1 MRIGRNMRKF
11 VLRLGVLSFCLAL
24 AVSVGAV
31 PVFAPRMALAA
42 DAASADVRT
51 VVDMAGRSVALP
63 AEIHRIGTL
72 GSVGVL
78 NAFVELMGE
87 GSKIYNQMSAG
98 FTKTDRWKM
107 QYQFAPQIANGP
119 LFEDANRE
127 LLLENILQART
138 DVCLAMTKETAQVLE
153 RNGVACVYLEW
164 KNVDDVKKAVTLMG
178 EVLNKKE
185 TADAYIAYFDE
196 KLAQAASLTSGI
208 PEKDRLKVLYGDP
221 VGFSQPHII
230 AEWWIRE
237 AGGISVTDDGRSSG
251 ERRTYTLEDL
261 LLWNPDVIVANTA
274 RQIEEMRG
282 NPNYRG
288 VAAVKNGRCFV
299 IPTVAHVW
307 GNRTVEQP
315 LVVLWMMNK
324 LYPELM
330 PEATLREE
338 IREFYATFFLYDMS
352 DAQISEIING
362 K

>member
-1 MRIGRNMRKF
+1 MRKRT
-11 VLRLGVLSFCLAL
+11 LRFGVLVFCLAL
-24 AVSVGAV
+24 AVSLGSGLRFCAAEAA
-31 PVFAPRMALAA
+31 APGG
-42 DAASADVRT
+42 RT
-51 VVDMAGRSVALP
+51 VVDMMGRSVPLP
-63 AEIHRIGTL
+63 ADIHRIGTL

-87 GSKIYNQMSAG
+87 GGKIYNQMPAN
-98 FTKTDRWKM
+98 FTKNDRWKM

-138 DVCLAMTKETAQVLE
+138 DVCFAMTKETVQILE

-178 EVLNKKE
+178 EVLNRKD

-196 KLAQAASLTSGI
+196 KVAQARSLTSKI

-221 VGFSQPHII
+221 VGFTQPHII

-237 AGGISVTDDGRSSG
+237 AGGISVTDDGRSG

-274 RQIEEMRG
+274 RQIEEMRE

-288 VAAVKNGRCFV
+288 VAAVKNGRCHI

-315 LVVLWMMNK
+315 LTILWMMNK
-324 LYPELM
+324 LYPELI
-330 PEATLREE
+330 PETTLKEE
-338 IREFYATFFLYDMS
+338 IKRFYSTFFLYDMS
-352 DAQISEIING
+352 DAQIAEIVG
-362 K
+362 GR

>member
-24 AVSVGAV
+24 AVSVGAG
-31 PVFAPRMALAA
+31 PVFSPRKALAA
-42 DAASADVRT
+42 EAASADVRT
-51 VVDMAGRSVALP
+51 VVDMAGRSVVLP

-72 GSVGVL
+72 GSIGVL

-208 PEKDRLKVLYGDP
+208 PEKERLKVLYGCLL
-221 VGFSQPHII
+221 
-230 AEWWIRE
+230 
-237 AGGISVTDDGRSSG
+237 
-251 ERRTYTLEDL
+251 YT
-261 LLWNPDVIVANTA
+261 
-274 RQIEEMRG
+274 
-282 NPNYRG
+282 
-288 VAAVKNGRCFV
+288 
-299 IPTVAHVW
+299 
-307 GNRTVEQP
+307 
-315 LVVLWMMNK
+315 
-324 LYPELM
+324 
-330 PEATLREE
+330 
-338 IREFYATFFLYDMS
+338 S
-352 DAQISEIING
+352 DAADEL
-362 K
+362 